1 MHKLFT
7 ATVVAALAVAL
18 VATPVLA
25 ATHTFKLF
33 RDGKINGT
41 TLEPGKYKL
50 EFSDSEAKIYQGK
63 TLVTTSPIE
72 VKQNG
77 GNSRANSRASV
88 LQDADG
94 NIIEV
99 RTKKQIVVF
108 VR

>member
-1 MHKLFT
+1 MRKLFT
-7 ATVVAALAVAL
+7 ATVVAALAVSL
-18 VATPVLA
+18 VASPVLA

-50 EFSDSEAKIYQGK
+50 EFSDSEAKVYQGK
-63 TLVTTSPIE
+63 TLVTTAPVEI
-72 VKQNG
+72 KQNG
-77 GNSRANSRASV
+77 GNSRASV

>member
-7 ATVVAALAVAL
+7 ATIVAALVVGL
-18 VATPVLA
+18 VASPALA

-33 RDGKINGT
+33 RDGKVNGT

-50 EFSDSEAKIYQGK
+50 ELNGDEAKIYQGK
-63 TLVTTSPIE
+63 TLVTTSPVE

-77 GNSRANSRASV
+77 KNSRASV

-99 RTKKQIVVF
+99 RTKKKIVVF